1 MLRKII
7 TPVLT
12 LHSIYLIIAITLIAI
27 SVIIITTPGRR
38 HRLANAGYWA
48 LLGGIFFLP
57 EKIPYGGY
65 AIIGIGVAILVML
78 DACGIIRPAS
88 IRVELPPD
96 PSQSRQTEA
105 HPAQASLPGLSSKI
119 PTAILWPVLA
129 IPVIT
134 FAVAFIYR
142 WIGRDSSTGALIGL
156 GVSGLVAMGIAY
168 WVTSQRLVE
177 LAEAGAKLTEE
188 IGPLNILPQLL
199 AALGTLFTSAGVGT
213 LLAGY
218 FSSCI
223 PANHPFLA
231 GIVYFAAM
239 TFFTAI
245 MGNSFAAFAV
255 ITVGIGI
262 PLVILPFSLD
272 PAFVAILGLT
282 AGSCGTLLSP
292 MAANF
297 NLLPAYLYEMK
308 NPYGIIQAQ
317 WKFALGL
324 WGCHAL
330 IFAVWLFFR

>member
-1 MLRKII
+1 
-7 TPVLT
+7 V
-12 LHSIYLIIAITLIAI
+12 
-27 SVIIITTPGRR
+27 
-38 HRLANAGYWA
+38 
-48 LLGGIFFLP
+48 LGGIFFLP

-65 AIIGIGVAILVML
+65 AFIGIAVTILVIL
-78 DACGIIRPAS
+78 DSFGIIRPAFT
-88 IRVELPPD
+88 RVELKSDQPQSS
-96 PSQSRQTEA
+96 PSDAPLVQT
-105 HPAQASLPGLSSKI
+105 SLPGLSSQI
-119 PTAILWPVLA
+119 PTAVLWPVLA
-129 IPVIT
+129 IPTIT

-142 WIGRDSSTGALIGL
+142 WLGLDSSTGALIGL
-156 GVSGLVAMGIAY
+156 GLSGVVAMGMAY
-168 WVTSQRLVE
+168 WVTSRRLVE

-213 LLAGY
+213 LLAEY
-218 FSSCI
+218 FSHCI
-223 PANHPFLA
+223 PPNRPFLA
-231 GIVYFAAM
+231 GVVYFAAM
-239 TFFTAI
+239 TLFTAI

-255 ITVGIGI
+255 ITLGIGI
-262 PLVILPFSLD
+262 PLVIIPFSLD

-317 WKFALGL
+317 WKFAIAL
-324 WGCHAL
+324 WVCHAL